1 MPLLPSPSV
10 LHGLSGGQLA
20 TRLLRSLRCWLWW
33 QEFYGDQ
40 GRFQEPSLALGY
52 GQLRDRLF
60 SPSHPR
66 QETATPAM
74 VERACQGSQCL
85 CQVTTQQLLR
95 RSGLPDPLADWV
107 QGVAGLSGLTA
118 AAVEGYLDQRPFA
131 VVHRALRQDLQHLAQ
146 IGWLGQAAGG
156 KVYPLPRDRW
166 PSLPSAADRPG
177 QGLAPADQQLLLTI
191 LEPLAFVHPQLPV
204 VMDHLWQQ
212 VNDSPQPGNRPGLP
226 QPRVF
231 IHLDYILPE
240 VVQEQVDQHQA
251 DIEKLWQS
259 ADGGVIQFDNWS
271 PRQQQLRRVTVYP
284 VCFHYARR
292 AKYLSA
298 YGLDP
303 SGQLGWHNY
312 RLDRIQSPRIT
323 VLPWGDPAVPED
335 LKHLRHTGQLP
346 TPSTVDQALQE
357 AWGFNFYLPR
367 ALLILR
373 FPPAFAR
380 DYVQDTVRHPS
391 FQPIP
396 YPALPDR
403 VRATVADRPSQ
414 EAILTLLAQRPPTD
428 AYYQGWMR
436 VGDINVT
443 MRLRD
448 WRPQA
453 EVIAPSPV
461 RQQMIA
467 EAHQELKRYGPSSL
481 QFRNQ

>member
-1 MPLLPSPSV
+1 M
-10 LHGLSGGQLA
+10 Q
-20 TRLLRSLRCWLWW
+20 
-33 QEFYGDQ
+33 
-40 GRFQEPSLALGY
+40 
-52 GQLRDRLF
+52 
-60 SPSHPR
+60 
-66 QETATPAM
+66 
-74 VERACQGSQCL
+74 RACHGSQCL
-85 CQVTTQQLLR
+85 CQVTTRQLLQ
-95 RSGLPDPLADWV
+95 RSGLPGSLADWV
-107 QGVAGLSGLTA
+107 QGVASHSGLTA
-118 AAVEGYLDQRPFA
+118 ATVEPYLDQRPFA
-131 VVHRALRQDLQHLAQ
+131 VVHRVLRQDLHHLAQ
-146 IGWLGQAAGG
+146 IGWLAQESGG
-156 KVYPLPRDRW
+156 KFRPLPRDLW
-166 PSLPSAADRPG
+166 PSPAADADHPG
-177 QGLAPADQQLLLTI
+177 QGLATADQQLLLTV

-204 VMDHLWQQ
+204 VIDHLWQR
-212 VNDSPQPGNRPGLP
+212 VNGPNHYPGRPSQP

-240 VVQEQVDQHQA
+240 PVQEQVDQHQA

-271 PRQQQLRRVTVYP
+271 TRQQQLHRVTVYP

-298 YGLDP
+298 YGLNP

-312 RLDRIQSPRIT
+312 RLDRIHSPRIT
-323 VLPWGDPAVPED
+323 VLPWGDPAVPEA

-357 AWGFNFYLPR
+357 AWGFNFYLPK

-380 DYVQDTVRHPS
+380 DYVQDTMRHPS
-391 FQPIP
+391 FLPISHQAL
-396 YPALPDR
+396 PAL
-403 VRATVADRPSQ
+403 VRATVRDRSSQ
-414 EAILTLLAQRPPTD
+414 AAILALLAQRPPTD

-453 EVIAPSPV
+453 EVIAPGSV

-467 EAHQELKRYGPSSL
+467 EAQQELERYGASSL
-481 QFRNQ
+481 EFSGQNSEFRSKT